1 MGAVDMCYIPIKA
14 PLEDSVSY
22 VNRKSFHSVLLHG
35 ICDHE
40 LFFTDIAV
48 GWPGSVHDARV
59 HHTSPIAQKLPN
71 TVPPDKH
78 LVSDNAH
85 PLKMHLMIP
94 YKGAVND
101 GQQR

>member
-1 MGAVDMCYIPIKA
+1 M
-14 PLEDSVSY
+14 
-22 VNRKSFHSVLLHG
+22 
-35 ICDHE
+35 
-40 LFFTDIAV
+40 

-59 HHTSPIAQKLPN
+59 YHTSPIAQKLPN

-78 LVSDNAH
+78 LVSDNAY

-94 YKGAVND
+94 YKGVVND

>member
-1 MGAVDMCYIPIKA
+1 MCYIPIKA

-22 VNRKSFHSVLLHG
+22 VNRKSFHSVLLQG

-59 HHTSPIAQKLPN
+59 YHTSPIAQKLPN

-78 LVSDNAH
+78 LVSDNAY